1 MSSWESFP
9 YSAAKRVVLHPG
21 YKLERP
27 LTRRFQVRPID
38 SIESMGSSM
47 SANGTAM
54 RTDIAISSFK
64 AVVAISAI
72 ILSASAII
80 TATIAI
86 IVDPQP

>member
-1 MSSWESFP
+1 
-9 YSAAKRVVLHPG
+9 
-21 YKLERP
+21 
-27 LTRRFQVRPID
+27 
-38 SIESMGSSM
+38 MGSSM